1 MVIQELLKWGTD
13 ALEKIEYSDP
23 RQETRLILAQLLGVD
38 RSYLYA
44 HGDLEVPD
52 YIKDKFNMIIDR
64 RRAGEPLQ
72 YILGTQEFMGI
83 ELKVDKGVLIPR
95 GDTELLVEW
104 ILSYIDEKLDG
115 RPCRMLDIGI
125 GSGAIALAV
134 AYHRP
139 DGQIIGVDISREAL
153 KIAEE
158 NRKRI
163 QLDNVSFMESDLFSS
178 IGKEYLGSFDI
189 IVSNPPY
196 IPERDI
202 ESLQIEVR
210 LHEPRLALSGGE
222 DGLDYYRKI
231 TAEAGKYLAK
241 GGILIYEIG
250 AGQGAD
256 VADIMKRNGFKEITV
271 IKDLEDR
278 DRIVAGRQ

>member
-52 YIKDKFNMIIDR
+52 YIKDKFIMIIDR

-104 ILSYIDEKLDG
+104 IISYIDEKLDG
-115 RPCRMLDIGI
+115 RPYRMLDIGI

-178 IGKEYLGSFDI
+178 LEKEYLVSFDI

-196 IPERDI
+196 IPEREI
-202 ESLQIEVR
+202 GSLQIEVR

-241 GGILIYEIG
+241 DGILIYEIG

-256 VADIMKRNGFKEITV
+256 VADIMKTNGFKEITV

>member
-52 YIKDKFNMIIDR
+52 YIKDKFIMIIDR

-104 ILSYIDEKLDG
+104 IISYIDEKLDG
-115 RPCRMLDIGI
+115 RPYRMLDIGI

-134 AYHRP
+134 AYHRRA
-139 DGQIIGVDISREAL
+139 GRIIGVDISREAL

-196 IPERDI
+196 IPEREI

-241 GGILIYEIG
+241 DGILIYEIG

-256 VADIMKRNGFKEITV
+256 VADIMKTNGFKEITV

>member
-52 YIKDKFNMIIDR
+52 YIKDKFIMIIDR

-115 RPCRMLDIGI
+115 RPYRMLDIGI
-125 GSGAIALAV
+125 GSGSIALAV

-178 IGKEYLGSFDI
+178 LEKEYLVSFDI

-196 IPERDI
+196 IPEREI

-241 GGILIYEIG
+241 DGILIYEIG

-256 VADIMKRNGFKEITV
+256 VADIMKTNGFKEITV